1 MVSRWPLE
9 KVRNIGIIAHIDAGK
24 TTTTERILFYTGR
37 THKIGEVHEGEA
49 TMDWM
54 PEERQRGITITAATT
69 ACFWRGHMI
78 NIVDTPGHV
87 DFTIEVERSLRVLD
101 GAITILEA
109 SSGVEPQS
117 ETVWRQADKYRVPR
131 IIFINKMDKLGASFE
146 HSLQSIRERLG
157 VTPLV
162 IQLPIG
168 QEETF
173 KGVIDLVTM
182 KAIIWEKDHL
192 GAEFE
197 VLEIPEEYREAS
209 LKAREE
215 MIETLAEF
223 DEEMMEKYIEGED
236 FTEEDIRKAI
246 RRVTLNL
253 DAFPVLVGSAFKNKG
268 VQPLLD
274 AVVDY
279 LPSPLDIPP
288 VRGWHH
294 ETGEEVTLPTTEDGP
309 LAALAFKIFT
319 DPYVGKLTFVRVYSG
334 KIEPGMTLYNPVRGT
349 SERVSRILRMHAD
362 KREELEELA
371 AGDIG
376 VIAGYKNVRTG
387 DTLCERDYPVVLESI
402 ETPEPVV
409 SAAVF
414 PKTQKDQDRLFD
426 SLQKLAEEDPSF
438 RVTYD
443 EETGETVISGMGE
456 LHLEIIQS
464 RLAREFKTHIDL
476 GEPKVAYR
484 ETITLPVT
492 TEGKFIRQTG
502 GRGQYGHVIMEFEPL
517 ERGSGVVFEE
527 RLRGMNIPR
536 EFVPSIEKGFR
547 AALEQG
553 VLAKFPVTDIKAVL
567 VDGSAHEVDSSD
579 YAFQVAASI
588 ATKEALEKGKPILLE
603 PVMRLEV
610 TTPEEYM
617 GDVIGDINRRRGIIQ
632 GIEDRRGAKLI
643 TALVPL
649 SELLRYAS
657 HLRSITQGRASF
669 YMEFH
674 HYGEVPREIAEK
686 VIESRKK
693 VATSRSR

>member
-1 MVSRWPLE
+1 MSRWPLE

-101 GAITILEA
+101 GAVTILEA

-146 HSLQSIRERLG
+146 FSLQSIRDRLG
-157 VTPLV
+157 VIPLV

-168 QEETF
+168 QEDTF
-173 KGVIDLVTM
+173 KGVVDLIAM
-182 KAIIWEKDHL
+182 KAIVWEKDHL

-197 VLEIPEEYREAS
+197 VREIPEDLRDAAEA
-209 LKAREE
+209 AREE
-215 MIETLAEF
+215 MVETLAEF
-223 DEEMMEKYIEGED
+223 DDEIMEKYIEGD
-236 FTEEDIRKAI
+236 PLTEEDIRQAV

-274 AVVDY
+274 AIVDF

-288 VRGWHH
+288 VKGWNP
-294 ETGEEVTLPTTEDGP
+294 ETGEELELPTTEDGP

-349 SERVSRILRMHAD
+349 TERVSRIMRMHAN
-362 KREELEELA
+362 KREELDELA

-387 DTLCERDYPVVLESI
+387 DTLCERDYPVVLEAI

-426 SLQKLAEEDPSF
+426 ALQKLAEEDPSF

-502 GRGQYGHVIMEFEPL
+502 GRGQYGHVIMEFHPL

-527 RLRGMNIPR
+527 KLRGMNIPR

-567 VDGSAHEVDSSD
+567 IDGSAHEVDSSD

-588 ATKEALEKGKPILLE
+588 ATKEALQKGNAILLE
-603 PVMRLEV
+603 PIMRLEV

-669 YMEFH
+669 YMEFS
-674 HYGEVPREIAEK
+674 HYGEVPQEIAQK

-693 VATSRSR
+693 VAAARSR